1 LNRRGGVYDHAVSNR
16 LDDQNTS
23 GIERVTP
30 AIPAMAVGASG
41 AANSGG
47 REKISLALTSSLN

>member
-30 AIPAMAVGASG
+30 AIPAMAVGARGLRIPG
-41 AANSGG
+41 AARKFHLPSHH
-47 REKISLALTSSLN
+47 L